1 MDWTEDLDTAPRP
14 RMTDDGGAKRLK
26 TSQDG
31 LAIAIS
37 GRDDEL
43 LRRNAELQYE
53 IQQLRSENARLRQP
67 GRRLEEVRHEVL
79 PAVVKMVVTVD
90 LSRVDAGLV
99 THITS
104 FLGTARELLNLT
116 LTCKSFELRRPTSSL
131 NWSLVEEVARQAVC
145 SRATDD
151 EMGRLPPYVSGTR
164 TWLSVLH

>member
-1 MDWTEDLDTAPRP
+1 ML
-14 RMTDDGGAKRLK
+14 
-26 TSQDG
+26 QVDG
-31 LAIAIS
+31 LR
-37 GRDDEL
+37 GRVAEL
-43 LRRNAELQYE
+43 ESEIEKLRRENA
-53 IQQLRSENARLRQP
+53 QLRRGGWQE
-67 GRRLEEVRHEVL
+67 GGDDHEGL
-79 PAVVKMVVTVD
+79 PVSTLVVVD
-90 LSRVDAGLV
+90 LSRVDTGIV